1 MSKEEKKPK
10 RNSITSWTINVQWDN
25 GTYENISDLD
35 DDVSQPIDD
44 FLTELENE
52 RAEQNGAE

>member
-10 RNSITSWTINVQWDN
+10 RNSIISWTINVQWDN

-44 FLTELENE
+44 FLTELEDE
-52 RAEQNGAE
+52 RAKQNGAE